1 MAELTGQDQP
11 GNRVRQ
17 KPLVAVVEDRRTM
30 TEVIHTA
37 PDEPL
42 PDHPAYRQPGRLID
56 SDHPAIR
63 ERAAQVIG
71 GASGDR
77 EKAVRLFYH
86 VRDGW
91 RYDPFDIRL
100 TPGHHTASAVLSAS
114 SGYCITKAVLLSA
127 LARAAG
133 IPSAIGL
140 ADVTNHLT
148 SEKLIRQM
156 GGSTLFVD
164 HGFSLLRIDGQ
175 WVKAAPAFN
184 IELCQ
189 RFGVMPTEFD
199 GRSDAILQEFDARG
213 RRHMEYLRHH
223 GAWSDL
229 PFDKV
234 VRDFH
239 EAYPGSAL
247 IRDATAGSGHSPD
260 GAGDDDPF
268 AATAQQRP
276 PS

>member
-1 MAELTGQDQP
+1 MTG
-11 GNRVRQ
+11 
-17 KPLVAVVEDRRTM
+17 
-30 TEVIHTA
+30 VIHTA

-42 PDHPAYRQPGRLID
+42 TDHPAYREPGRLID

-63 ERAAQVIG
+63 ERAALVVD

-100 TPGHHTASAVLSAS
+100 TPGHHTASTVLTAA

-148 SEKLIRQM
+148 SEKLTRQM

-164 HGFSLLRIDGQ
+164 HGFSLMRIDGR

-184 IELCQ
+184 IELCE

-223 GAWSDL
+223 GTWSDL

-239 EAYPGSAL
+239 EAYLGSGL
-247 IRDATAGSGHSPD
+247 IRDATAGTGRLAD
-260 GAGDDDPF
+260 GIKDDDPF
-268 AATAQQRP
+268 ATPVQARQ

>member
-1 MAELTGQDQP
+1 
-11 GNRVRQ
+11 
-17 KPLVAVVEDRRTM
+17 M

-42 PDHPAYRQPGRLID
+42 PDHPAYRHPGRLID

-71 GASGDR
+71 GASADR

-91 RYDPFDIRL
+91 RYDPFAIRL
-100 TPGHHTASAVLSAS
+100 TPGHHTASTVLSAS

-148 SEKLIRQM
+148 SEKLTRQM

-184 IELCQ
+184 IELCE

-247 IRDATAGSGHSPD
+247 IRDATAGSGPSPD
-260 GAGDDDPF
+260 DAGDDDPF
-268 AATAQQRP
+268 AATAWPRP
-276 PS
+276 LS